1 MKKLSEFK
9 IDSSLAKTL
18 AEQAWGRGGTHSY
31 KTNRKGVYYFSCS
44 GHGGYIVDLKRL
56 TASEIEAIKAYIN
69 PSVLR
74 MVIQDTIEG
83 EIILSIRGEDSQ
95 IRSPVKYNPAK
106 GKAGWQEYNYFV
118 FEEDCAWSIL
128 EKFTDIRSEGFS
140 LSKEEREQVI
150 NDTFNRWYG
159 KDKIAI

>member
-56 TASEIEAIKAYIN
+56 SASEIEAIKEHIN
-69 PSVLR
+69 LSTLR
-74 MVIQDTIEG
+74 MVIQDTEEG
-83 EIILSIRGEDSQ
+83 EVILSIRGDDCLK
-95 IRSPVKYNPAK
+95 RTPVKYNPAK
-106 GKAGWQEYNYFV
+106 GNASWKTYDYFV